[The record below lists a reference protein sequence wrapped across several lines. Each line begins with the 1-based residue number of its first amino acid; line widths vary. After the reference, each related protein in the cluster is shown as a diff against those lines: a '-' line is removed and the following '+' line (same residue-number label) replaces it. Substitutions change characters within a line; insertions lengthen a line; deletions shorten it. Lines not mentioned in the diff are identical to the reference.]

1 MEFVFGKQDLADQ
14 ARAQESC
21 FLLTNGLGG
30 YCSLSAGW
38 SATRGDHALLMA
50 CLHAPTLRCNM
61 VHRVGEVLEA
71 AGRRV
76 PLSTQDLAGRPA
88 EEGWRQLV
96 TFTAGAVPCWVYEAA
111 GVRVTREVAMARGAN
126 TVAVRYTV
134 ENHSGA
140 PCTLRLTPWFCFVPK
155 GGRLTRRRAFTL
167 GDHWLEAAGC
177 GCTLPPMPGS
187 SPSPPGSRAS
197 ITART
202 PPTGAAPPACARP
215 TTSWC

>member
-111 GVRVTREVAMARGAN
+111 GVRVTR
-126 TVAVRYTV
+126 
-134 ENHSGA
+134 
-140 PCTLRLTPWFCFVPK
+140 
-155 GGRLTRRRAFTL
+155 
-167 GDHWLEAAGC
+167 
-177 GCTLPPMPGS
+177 
-187 SPSPPGSRAS
+187 
-197 ITART
+197 
-202 PPTGAAPPACARP
+202 
-215 TTSWC
+215 